1 MGGVKKMTQLSKTDV
16 LQRRPVLMS
25 GTVPS
30 PSPVKTP
37 FCQSSVSLSALMCHS
52 LVSFLAFVC
61 LSCCAFACTN
71 QGHVSEMYVQIL
83 AYETIVGERSW
94 TMITSKILVL
104 LKYVKYKSISH
115 TCSFYAD
122 AVDIH

>member
-1 MGGVKKMTQLSKTDV
+1 MAELRKTDV
-16 LQRRPVLMS
+16 LQRRPVLMR

-71 QGHVSEMYVQIL
+71 QGHISEMYVQVFV
-83 AYETIVGERSW
+83 YRTIIWGAIVDQPKVYPLITERYWS
-94 TMITSKILVL
+94 
-104 LKYVKYKSISH
+104 Y
-115 TCSFYAD
+115 
-122 AVDIH
+122 